1 MQVSKKILNQLKR
14 EAKRSFSVDEIFSNF
29 SGKGISR
36 ESVVKALSVL
46 ENDAKIRH
54 EKGGRWRFR
63 SPVDSLTGVFKAHR
77 KGYGFVSLADDDV
90 FIPASKVNGA
100 LHGDEVRVRL
110 GHKRG
115 PGESRE
121 AKIAEITRRANK
133 TIIGRFES
141 QKNKGV
147 VMPANDRLFYEF
159 TIAPKNFSGA
169 KTGDIVEIEVVLW
182 PIDGQ
187 RPKGRVMRVIG
198 RDTDPGM
205 DITVIVMAHN
215 WPQEFSDAA
224 LEAAR
229 SMTDAVAKEEVAE
242 RLDLRDQFT
251 VTIDGLDA
259 KDFDDAL
266 SLRVDKRGYY
276 HLGVHIADVS
286 HYVTPGSPIDKD
298 AFVKTTSMYLP
309 DRVIPMLPHELSTGI
324 CSLNPQVDRLA
335 FSVLMEIDPDGEVA
349 NFKISETIIQSDA
362 RLTYEEVDRHL
373 SKGLLKEPQTEKLL
387 RLLHML
393 AQVLEKKRLAR
404 GSLNFETIE
413 PKLILDK
420 NGRPLEILVRER
432 TTATQMIEET
442 MILTNETVAEFMLD
456 HRAPMVF
463 RVHDRPDPDAVFSIS
478 KLIAELGYPMR
489 SLTQAHPRTFQ
500 ALIDFAHNRPERL
513 LINSLLL
520 RAMSRAKYSPAL
532 VPHFGLASPHYCHF
546 TSPIRRY
553 PDLIVH
559 RLVKAVLTKTLGTK
573 EVMNLANNLAAL
585 TEHCSIQEREAEAA
599 SREATG
605 VKVAEYMK
613 DSVGDEFTAVIT
625 GVTNYGLFVQ
635 LDNSA
640 EGLVHVRTLS
650 GDYYRFE
657 AERYLLKGERTGQIY
672 RIGQSVN
679 VKLVKVSV
687 AQRQLDFIVI

>member
-1 MQVSKKILNQLKR
+1 
-14 EAKRSFSVDEIFSNF
+14 
-29 SGKGISR
+29 
-36 ESVVKALSVL
+36 
-46 ENDAKIRH
+46 
-54 EKGGRWRFR
+54 
-63 SPVDSLTGVFKAHR
+63 
-77 KGYGFVSLADDDV
+77 
-90 FIPASKVNGA
+90 
-100 LHGDEVRVRL
+100 
-110 GHKRG
+110 
-115 PGESRE
+115 
-121 AKIAEITRRANK
+121 
-133 TIIGRFES
+133 
-141 QKNKGV
+141 
-147 VMPANDRLFYEF
+147 
-159 TIAPKNFSGA
+159 
-169 KTGDIVEIEVVLW
+169 
-182 PIDGQ
+182 
-187 RPKGRVMRVIG
+187 
-198 RDTDPGM
+198 
-205 DITVIVMAHN
+205 
-215 WPQEFSDAA
+215 
-224 LEAAR
+224 
-229 SMTDAVAKEEVAE
+229 
-242 RLDLRDQFT
+242 
-251 VTIDGLDA
+251 
-259 KDFDDAL
+259 
-266 SLRVDKRGYY
+266 
-276 HLGVHIADVS
+276 
-286 HYVTPGSPIDKD
+286 
-298 AFVKTTSMYLP
+298 
-309 DRVIPMLPHELSTGI
+309 
-324 CSLNPQVDRLA
+324 
-335 FSVLMEIDPDGEVA
+335 
-349 NFKISETIIQSDA
+349 
-362 RLTYEEVDRHL
+362 
-373 SKGLLKEPQTEKLL
+373 LLKEPQTEKLL